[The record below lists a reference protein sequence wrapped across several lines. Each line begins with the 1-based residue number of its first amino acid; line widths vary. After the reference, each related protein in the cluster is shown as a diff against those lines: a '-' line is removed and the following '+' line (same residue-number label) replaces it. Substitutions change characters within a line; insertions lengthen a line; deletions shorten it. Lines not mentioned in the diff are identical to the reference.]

1 MLSSCELSNKRIS
14 SAPSMS
20 PTIEIH
26 GQRENECLKKKMGGI
41 YEATGIIKSLN
52 TGTVSG
58 KLLSKGV
65 AAGVFKGMRCI
76 CIRQQG

>member
-1 MLSSCELSNKRIS
+1 
-14 SAPSMS
+14 
-20 PTIEIH
+20 
-26 GQRENECLKKKMGGI
+26 MGGI

-58 KLLSKGV
+58 KLLSKGG